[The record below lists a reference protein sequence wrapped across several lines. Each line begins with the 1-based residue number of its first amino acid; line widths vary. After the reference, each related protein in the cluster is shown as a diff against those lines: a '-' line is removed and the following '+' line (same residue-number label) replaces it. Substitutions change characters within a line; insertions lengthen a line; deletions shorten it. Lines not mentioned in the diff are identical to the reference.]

1 MDDEIIIVPKELRDF
16 DLYGEA
22 REIDVPGEIRVIE
35 VPANDD
41 TRRPSTYSR

>member
-16 DLYGEA
+16 DIYGES

-35 VPANDD
+35 VPANGD
-41 TRRPSTYSR
+41 TRRETPYRR